1 MLYYYRV
8 TPLINFNDN
17 SNIQSYIKVVFL
29 SPLLLASRLY
39 SCMVILEVT
48 GPVNSC
54 TLNEI
59 LQQLIDRN
67 VGIMSQTLLTRMG

>member
-8 TPLINFNDN
+8 TPLIHFNDN
-17 SNIQSYIKVVFL
+17 SNIHYVCFL

-54 TLNEI
+54 ALNEI

-67 VGIMSQTLLTRMG
+67 VGITSQRPLTRMG